1 MSRKCPDLLIQ
12 CDNQG
17 PTVVDGLCSLSN
29 GLISTSQNL
38 KHRQGAK
45 QAVPPPGRPPEPMAH
60 FWWSLWMIMAV
71 VLLQAALAEIGV
83 VARPDQSDV
92 AVLLLIISGA
102 ECGN

>member
-1 MSRKCPDLLIQ
+1 MSRKCPVLLIQ

-29 GLISTSQNL
+29 GLILTCQNL

-45 QAVPPPGRPPEPMAH
+45 QAVSPGQGPPNQWPI
-60 FWWSLWMIMAV
+60 FQCSLCMITAV
-71 VLLQAALAEIGV
+71 VLLQAALAKIRV
-83 VARPDQSDV
+83 VAQPDQSDV